1 MQLWFCWRVVL
12 RWREIGGRAI
22 PGFVRVLH
30 KVGVLR
36 LFNAKTRKAKNQ
48 KAPTN
53 TYWFN

>member
-22 PGFVRVLH
+22 PGFVIVLH